1 MKKKLAVLLG
11 VLVLSSVG
19 FSAAKK
25 APASGSSLESCLS
38 SCKCCTTKIRQ
49 LFKNGC
55 CNRSKNS

>member
-25 APASGSSLESCLS
+25 APASGSSLESSLS
-38 SCKCCTTKIRQ
+38 NLEAQ
-49 LFKNGC
+49 LQMLHNKD
-55 CNRSKNS
+55 